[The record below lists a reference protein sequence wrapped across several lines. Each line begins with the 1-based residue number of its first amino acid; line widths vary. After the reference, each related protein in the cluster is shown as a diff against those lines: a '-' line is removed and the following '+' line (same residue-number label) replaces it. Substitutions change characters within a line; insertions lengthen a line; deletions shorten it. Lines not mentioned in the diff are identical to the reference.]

1 MGNNNILNNEEER
14 KKAYNQIFD
23 QRTIIVYKENFK
35 LKEKSISYDDFVK
48 LVTEKKS
55 DSFFKGL
62 NPFK

>member
-1 MGNNNILNNEEER
+1 MENKEEVQNVYER
-14 KKAYNQIFD
+14 LIDEKLMD
-23 QRTIIVYKENFK
+23 LFK
-35 LKEKSISYDDFVK
+35 GTFNLKDKDISYDDFVK